1 MGRHTSYLLDEAG
14 GKQQGSYPKFHISDG
29 AGLPVL
35 VGKVKECVS
44 AAHLSCGP
52 LATEAVSVLEGIG
65 RTASQGEKVLSSV
78 CAASRQASAN
88 AAASADVFRRH
99 LDAGVDGGAGDAGAA
114 PLATLAATCAQS
126 IRDILDAAEQ
136 EQPLADALLQPHVQA
151 HNAAT
156 ERQAFAAAAL
166 LEAAEIRAEAALT
179 EIAARRVELPPD
191 SD

>member
-29 AGLPVL
+29 GGLPVL
-35 VGKVKECVS
+35 VGKLKECVS

-52 LATEAVSVLEGIG
+52 LTAEAVAALEGIG
-65 RTASQGEKVLSSV
+65 RTASQGDKVLSGV

-88 AAASADVFRRH
+88 AAASADVFRQH
-99 LDAGVDGGAGDAGAA
+99 LDPGVVGGEAAAA
-114 PLATLAATCAQS
+114 PLATLVASCAQS
-126 IRDILDAAEQ
+126 IRDILDAADAQ
-136 EQPLADALLQPHVQA
+136 QPLADALLQPHVQA

-166 LEAAEIRAEAALT
+166 LEAAEIRAEAALA
-179 EIAARRVELPPD
+179 EIAARPVELPPD
-191 SD
+191 TD